1 MITTSVVTGHGRI
14 GGASGDGHS
23 HGRQS
28 MNKILGF
35 SGLAAAALLSGAAQA
50 GEVYGGGG
58 FPGVM
63 LGYAQQIDG
72 RFAVRGDIATLGR
85 LDVRRTEEGIA
96 YSGKLEAQ
104 RVGAFVDWFALRGG
118 FRLTGGLTFNTYKA
132 SLSARSASGLSIGD
146 NTYSGTSLDV
156 TIKFPETTPYLGIG
170 YGHHAGKG
178 WGFVWDLGASIG
190 KAKVTANAVGFPN
203 NAQFNADLDRELEQ
217 LRKGVG
223 KVQFVPQATV
233 ALSYK
238 F

>member
-1 MITTSVVTGHGRI
+1 MTAASVTL
-14 GGASGDGHS
+14 GGVRVSGAPDDDHS
-23 HGRQS
+23 NGRQS

-35 SGLAAAALLSGAAQA
+35 SSFAAAAVLSSIAQA

-63 LGYAQQIDG
+63 LGYAQQIDS
-72 RFAVRGDIATLGR
+72 RFAVRGDIATVGR
-85 LDVRRTEEGIA
+85 LDVRRTEEGVA

-104 RVGAFVDWFALRGG
+104 RIGAFVDWFALRGG
-118 FRLTGGLTFNTYKA
+118 FRLTGGVTFNTYKMA
-132 SLSARSASGLSIGD
+132 LAARSTSGISIG
-146 NTYSGTSLDV
+146 NSIYNGTSLDV
-156 TIKFPETTPYLGIG
+156 TIKFPETTPYIGIG

-190 KAKVTANAVGFPN
+190 KPKVTANAVGFPN
-203 NAQFNADLDRELEQ
+203 NAQFTADLDRELAQ
-217 LRKGVG
+217 LRQGVG
-223 KVQFVPQATV
+223 KVRLMPQATM